1 MANNVIWL
9 LMPMLFMWAKGNI
22 FNDYIRQA
30 YRDEA
35 RIEDNIIPRT
45 NLNELSSLL
54 TKGCGGIDADIV
66 FVLDN
71 SASIWAP
78 DFKKQTAFVR
88 DFVSVFNIGPKSVRV
103 AVITFGDRVY
113 SRHSFL
119 LWKYKNEKDVK
130 SAVMDIPYMAGV
142 QTRTDKAL
150 EYLKKV
156 VFRKMRK
163 GVEHIVIVMTDGDS
177 LYPMR
182 THRSARYLKHI
193 GVTLYAIGVGF
204 SVSLKELKSI
214 ASSAE
219 GIFRV
224 DNFDALQN
232 IKKQL
237 GVQICPA
244 SSGNEFDELPK
255 VTTVKQ
261 KVTTTT
267 TTRRPTTTIPTTV
280 PTTPVPTIPPCGLAD
295 PADINFVCDAVQ
307 MDAATNRD
315 VKEIV
320 KGLVMTEEMQHEGM
334 QVALI
339 TSECPELPSVPFSEY
354 QSDNVTKFPEVF
366 DDVHYQTYG
375 DLIEILENDGF
386 SESRGGRESAR
397 HVGVVILSQEPDDAE
412 DVIIKADKAKRSGV
426 ELFAVG
432 LNKKVRR
439 MVLEQIASEP
449 KRDHVIMIGSRGEVA
464 EVGPRIAKTLCPR
477 ARLEFLN

>member
-237 GVQICPA
+237 GVQICP
-244 SSGNEFDELPK
+244 
-255 VTTVKQ
+255 
-261 KVTTTT
+261 
-267 TTRRPTTTIPTTV
+267 V

-464 EVGPRIAKTLCPR
+464 EVGPRIAKTLCPHGSN
-477 ARLEFLN
+477 EVIQKS